1 MNFRVINLEQTK
13 EQQQLSTYYY
23 KTKKQAV
30 EKAKELGWAWQKNIC
45 GEWYTWNEERKG
57 YFK

>member
-1 MNFRVINLEQTK
+1 MFRVINLK
-13 EQQQLSTYYY
+13 EQNQIKRQLGTFHF

-30 EKAKELGWAWQKNIC
+30 EKAKELGWTWQKFMC
-45 GEWYTWNEERKG
+45 GEWFTWSEERKG